1 VIWRNL
7 GGSARSLP
15 RRAGFTP
22 IPYGCANDIA
32 AAERTSASALVNG
45 LLDEMMQFQSQKS
58 GSPHITVTRTFKVL
72 VESKEDRER
81 DQRWR
86 PLDPFLA
93 PVAFLL
99 AVVARFLATFLA
111 PVAFLLAVVAR
122 FLATFLAPATLF
134 AMAFRAAPVRLSIRS
149 AMSDLAIVAAA
160 SSKPSRA
167 FDPPAAAAASRVPAA
182 SPTTSATRFS
192 LFVMISG

>member
-1 VIWRNL
+1 MIWRNL

-111 PVAFLLAVVAR
+111 P
-122 FLATFLAPATLF
+122 ATLF